1 MVSRRDVLA
10 LAAAAPALLTAT
22 RANGA
27 PEAQA
32 ELEQHESVQAIS
44 SYEKTP
50 TGVVFHC
57 ATSGRKNV
65 DVILTACTPEILRVQ
80 MARCRAEGR

>member
-1 MVSRRDVLA
+1 MITRREVLA
-10 LAAAAPALLTAT
+10 LAGAAPALLTAT
-22 RANGA
+22 RASAA
-27 PEAQA
+27 PESQV
-32 ELEQHESVQAIS
+32 ELERHESVQAIS